1 VATLQLF
8 FEAGA
13 VFTTVVASHL
23 AVIRAHFG
31 HGAIAPA
38 MANVVRFFAGSREH
52 FVRLGG
58 NVHFFR
64 PKIFA
69 EI

>member
-1 VATLQLF
+1 MLQLF

-23 AVIRAHFG
+23 AIIRAYFG

-38 MANVVRFFAGSREH
+38 MTNVAGFFAGSGEH
-52 FVRLGG
+52 FVHLGG